1 MDPSFC
7 NLKKKKRKRAHE
19 LLIGKIFA
27 RIDNKTFALFLSRD
41 IILVNDSTQINT
53 VASQATIHLRT
64 NSNSNSNSWKK
75 INPTCTTFSRETSTL
90 LSTRRSS
97 FNSHLLR
104 KLSEYRAPFSPN
116 LSLSLSLFQ
125 FLCFYLPGTI
135 INLDTLSVTVVPCCA
150 ERKGEGRNSIGFH
163 PIIYLPCRT
172 RGRHLADN

>member
-1 MDPSFC
+1 M
-7 NLKKKKRKRAHE
+7 
-19 LLIGKIFA
+19 IGKIFA

-64 NSNSNSNSWKK
+64 QTQTRERKL
-75 INPTCTTFSRETSTL
+75 IRLACTTFSRETSTL

-116 LSLSLSLFQ
+116 LSLSFSSN
-125 FLCFYLPGTI
+125 FYASIWTI

>member
-1 MDPSFC
+1 MDRSFC

-64 NSNSNSNSWKK
+64 QTQTRERKL
-75 INPTCTTFSRETSTL
+75 IRLACTTFSRETSTL

-172 RGRHLADN
+172 RERHLADN

>member
-1 MDPSFC
+1 M
-7 NLKKKKRKRAHE
+7 
-19 LLIGKIFA
+19 IGKIFA

-64 NSNSNSNSWKK
+64 QTQTRERKLIRLVPLFRGK
-75 INPTCTTFSRETSTL
+75 HQLYYQLVDHRLIRTCCANYPNTAL
-90 LSTRRSS
+90 LSP
-97 FNSHLLR
+97 LI
-104 KLSEYRAPFSPN
+104 
-116 LSLSLSLFQ
+116 SLSLSLFQ

>member
-1 MDPSFC
+1 M
-7 NLKKKKRKRAHE
+7 
-19 LLIGKIFA
+19 IGKIFA

-53 VASQATIHLRT
+53 VPSQATIHLRT
-64 NSNSNSNSWKK
+64 QTQTRERKL
-75 INPTCTTFSRETSTL
+75 IRLACTTFSRETSTL

-116 LSLSLSLFQ
+116 LSLSFSSN
-125 FLCFYLPGTI
+125 FYASIWTI